1 MKPTRS
7 YLFNFIT
14 FIIFLLGS
22 SCSNKGDDLKPE
34 PVPASKSPVITN
46 FSPAEATIGQTV
58 TITGNNF
65 GTDLSLVT
73 ITFDNGIS
81 LKPKT
86 VVPTQIVFDVPTSM
100 TTSSFTI
107 SINING
113 TTSTVKSSIAL
124 TIKYFLTVT
133 RLPTEAGSAIVSS
146 DKSTLLSTDINSTTS
161 RIMTNKDATGEIYQ
175 TELVHAEKATL
186 DFIGDKHVT
195 ASFPTMNSADT
206 TTIPYIRYTHK
217 DDATK
222 TIKEYR
228 AYIRNDNVN
237 TPTLI
242 KIASKDKMTIN
253 RVSVISYS
261 AGILLLSSDTDFSP
275 NITVNDFIRAFKASN
290 QKISQLKEN
299 Q

>member
-1 MKPTRS
+1 MNFKRS

-22 SCSNKGDDLKPE
+22 SCSNKDDDLKPE
-34 PVPASKSPVITN
+34 TVPASKSPIITN
-46 FSPAEATIGQTV
+46 FTPAEATIGQTV
-58 TITGNNF
+58 TITGSNF
-65 GTDLSLVT
+65 GTEVSLVT

-81 LKPKT
+81 LRPKT
-86 VVPTQIVFDVPTSM
+86 VMPTEIIFDVPTGM

-113 TTSTVKSSIAL
+113 VISTVKSSTAL
-124 TIKYFLTVT
+124 TIKYLLTVT

-146 DKSTLLSTDINSTTS
+146 DKSTLLSTDINSTAS
-161 RIMTNKDATGEIYQ
+161 RITTNKDATGEIYQ
-175 TELVHAEKATL
+175 TELMHAEKATL
-186 DFIGDKHVT
+186 DFIDNKHIT
-195 ASFPTMNSADT
+195 AKFPTMNPTDT

-242 KIASKDKMTIN
+242 KIASKDKIATN
-253 RVSVISYS
+253 RISVISYS
-261 AGILLLSSDTDFSP
+261 TGMLLLSSDTDFNT
-275 NITVNDFIRAFKASN
+275 NITVNDFISAFKASN

-299 Q
+299 